1 MAQII
6 SFPLKSEE
14 KLVLYE
20 DRENYHF
27 LQFNA
32 PPDNR
37 FTPETIPAIIE
48 AITYIRTEGD
58 AKPLITTS
66 TSPKFFSNGLDFE
79 RALATPNFFDQLYYP
94 LMRVFLEFPYP
105 TIALV
110 NGHAFAA
117 GFMVAEC
124 HDYVVM
130 NPDKGW
136 LCMNELE
143 FGAPL
148 MAGLMSVFR
157 VRFGVQLTHKITLNA
172 HRFSAKEALKDGL
185 ITALG
190 GLPEAEAI
198 AQRVAKFSN
207 SPSYG
212 QIRKELFRELLHDLR
227 TFNENADKEERIGK
241 FEENFYDDVIKK
253 YKSRL

>member
-1 MAQII
+1 MVSVI

-20 DRENYHF
+20 DREGYHF

-58 AKPLITTS
+58 PKPLITTS

-79 RALATPNFFDQLYYP
+79 RALTYPDFFDKLYYP
-94 LMRVFLEFPYP
+94 LMRVFVEFPYP

-130 NPDKGW
+130 NPDRGW

-148 MAGLMSVFR
+148 MAGLMTVFR
-157 VRFGVQLTHKITLNA
+157 ARFGVQLTHKITLNA
-172 HRFSAKEALKDGL
+172 HRFSSKEALKDGL

-198 AQRVAKFSN
+198 AARVAKFSG
-207 SPSYG
+207 SPSYA

-227 TFNENADKEERIGK
+227 TFNENAEKEEKIAK
-241 FEENFYDDVIKK
+241 LEEDFYNEVITK